1 MFHPFH
7 LLVVS
12 YLYYFF
18 PYSNS
23 NTEYGMGGQ
32 ISMKG
37 DVYSYGVIL
46 LEMFTG
52 KCPTDEKFIDGMSL
66 HKHVATEFP
75 HGVAEILDPI
85 MLQNDLDR
93 GNSEMVQSCALPM
106 LKLGL
111 LCSMTSPQDRLG
123 MTQVCAAILDIKHA
137 FLELRSAE
145 SQV

>member
-1 MFHPFH
+1 
-7 LLVVS
+7 
-12 YLYYFF
+12 
-18 PYSNS
+18 
-23 NTEYGMGGQ
+23 MGGQ

-111 LCSMTSPQDRLG
+111 LCSMASPRDRLG
-123 MTQVCAAILDIKHA
+123 MGQVSAAILDIKQA
-137 FLELRSAE
+137 FAELYSGGI
-145 SQV
+145 SISDM